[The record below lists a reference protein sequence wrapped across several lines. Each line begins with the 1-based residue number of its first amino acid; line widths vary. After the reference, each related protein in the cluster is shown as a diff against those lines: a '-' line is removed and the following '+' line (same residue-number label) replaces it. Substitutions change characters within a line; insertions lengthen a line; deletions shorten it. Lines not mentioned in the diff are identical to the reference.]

1 MLFYFPLH
9 YFIAS
14 NGWHI
19 YWIYKYLRQ
28 PAVFQNN
35 STRIKKNV
43 VQQEEQKINLQFSN
57 AFGKSNYVLNVAAK
71 NFKNLYIF

>member
-9 YFIAS
+9 YFLAS
-14 NGWHI
+14 YGWHI

-43 VQQEEQKINLQFSN
+43 VQQEEHKFTCNFQTLLENLITF
-57 AFGKSNYVLNVAAK
+57 
-71 NFKNLYIF
+71 